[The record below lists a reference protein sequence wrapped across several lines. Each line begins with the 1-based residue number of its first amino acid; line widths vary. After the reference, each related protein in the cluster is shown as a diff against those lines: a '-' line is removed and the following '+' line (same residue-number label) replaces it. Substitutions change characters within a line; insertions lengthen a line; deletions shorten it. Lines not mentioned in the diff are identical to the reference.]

1 MIASL
6 RTACYDSVVTML
18 TKLNP
23 ITRGLQAAAVL
34 LCLTSCSTPPEAVR
48 NNDLLRELFYPPAV
62 TRGGLGPDTQ
72 GATFDH
78 GVFAELLRNVVK
90 TNGVVDYTLVKMRE
104 PELNR
109 YLVSVGSVKVDDLSR
124 HEQLA
129 FLINAYNAC
138 SLKMIAEIPR
148 IRSPTDVPASRGW
161 TQPTWVINRQG
172 VSLEDLEHRWI
183 RQRFGD
189 ARVHF
194 ALVHAAAGSP
204 PLRREPY
211 TGARLEQQL
220 ADQARR
226 MLADP
231 RHLAWDNARTTLRLS
246 SIFDR
251 YRSDFADNE
260 RDLVRALTPW
270 MPEPVIEALK
280 SNNAFAMEY
289 IPFDWNLNGTW

>member
-1 MIASL
+1 MFTTRHLAPL
-6 RTACYDSVVTML
+6 AATLLL
-18 TKLNP
+18 T
-23 ITRGLQAAAVL
+23 G
-34 LCLTSCSTPPEAVR
+34 CMSSPPAAVR
-48 NNDLLRELFYPPAV
+48 NNDLLRELFYPPAI
-62 TRGGLGPDTQ
+62 TRGSLGPDTA

-78 GVFAELLRNVVK
+78 SVYAELLRSVVG
-90 TNGVVDYTLVKMRE
+90 TNGLVDYTLVKMRE
-104 PELNR
+104 PELNK
-109 YLVSVGSVKVDDLSR
+109 YLVSVGGVKVENLSR

-148 IRSPTDVPASRGW
+148 IRSPTDIPASRGW
-161 TQPTWVINRQG
+161 TQPNWVINRSG

-211 TGARLEQQL
+211 TGALLEKQL
-220 ADQARR
+220 DDQARR

-231 RHLAWDNARTTLRLS
+231 RYLAWDNTRTTLRLS
-246 SIFDR
+246 AIFDR

-260 RDLVRALTPW
+260 RDLVRALIPW
-270 MPEPVIEALK
+270 LPESVIEALK
-280 SNNAFAMEY
+280 KNSVFTIEY
-289 IPFDWNLNGTW
+289 IPFDWKLNGTW